1 MKTPSQD
8 PAEAIALFRFGLIGK
23 VQDLLQQP
31 APLKTALETVAS
43 TLHLG
48 PDGRERRVSAR
59 TLEDWWYAYAKG
71 GFAALRPKSRSDQGQ
86 PRKLNTE
93 QEQLILSA
101 VKAQPGI
108 DLRVLYGQWK
118 EADPSLPSLS
128 TIYRFLRAND
138 LDLRSRRYLL
148 RQSISGP
155 TKAFET
161 PIVNELWM
169 ADFSPG
175 PFLSQPA
182 QVKALPTHLCVL
194 IDDHSRVAVWAQ
206 YYPRADTQAFHHAF
220 KQALQARGIPRK
232 IYTDRGGPFI
242 NDHTRVICANLGVRL
257 LHAKP
262 YHAWSKGKVERLI
275 QTIQRGFEAP
285 LPTTPPRPANL
296 EELNHRLA
304 DWLATHYHQRLHQGI
319 GMSPFERFTKGA
331 HQIRTLDPH
340 QDLERLFYHSLKRTV
355 RKDGTVRLNNKL
367 FEVDLAL
374 RGLEVRLR
382 FNPWTLERIE
392 VDYRGQSFGVARP
405 VDLNGNSHING
416 SEHYER

>member
-1 MKTPSQD
+1 MGARKWLNRGENPHKGLIPWGLGRDQDLGHMKTPSQD

-31 APLKTALETVAS
+31 APLKTALEHVAAS
-43 TLHLG
+43 SHLG
-48 PDGRERRVSAR
+48 PDGRERRVCAR

-71 GFAALRPKSRSDQGQ
+71 GFTALRPKARSDQGQ
-86 PRKLNTE
+86 PRKLNAE
-93 QEQLILSA
+93 QETRILTA

-108 DLRVLYGQWK
+108 DLRVLYAQWK
-118 EADPSLPSLS
+118 NADPSLPSLS
-128 TIYRFLRAND
+128 TIYRFLRANN

-161 PIVNELWM
+161 PMVNELWM

-175 PFLSQPA
+175 PFLSQPG
-182 QVKALPTHLCVL
+182 QRKALPTHLCVL

-220 KQALQARGIPRK
+220 KQAIQARGVPRK

-262 YHAWSKGKVERLI
+262 YHAWSKE
-275 QTIQRGFEAP
+275 
-285 LPTTPPRPANL
+285 
-296 EELNHRLA
+296 
-304 DWLATHYHQRLHQGI
+304 
-319 GMSPFERFTKGA
+319 
-331 HQIRTLDPH
+331 
-340 QDLERLFYHSLKRTV
+340 
-355 RKDGTVRLNNKL
+355 
-367 FEVDLAL
+367 
-374 RGLEVRLR
+374 
-382 FNPWTLERIE
+382 
-392 VDYRGQSFGVARP
+392 
-405 VDLNGNSHING
+405 
-416 SEHYER
+416 